1 MEEMTMEIWDRTAS
15 ICSYVKRLCKIFN
28 SRNVARA
35 MSTGKEMVAKMV
47 GGETPQLE
55 NLLLTILTK
64 AQEDEF
70 WEKLDEVAIN
80 LCEERNSWLDDNLY
94 SPLIDLIDTIVV
106 GRTPHDYDE
115 HIFFGGLIVQALHF
129 TGLVDF

>member
-1 MEEMTMEIWDRTAS
+1 MEIWDRTAS
-15 ICSYVKRLCKIFN
+15 IYSYVKRLCKIFN
-28 SRNVARA
+28 SRNV
-35 MSTGKEMVAKMV
+35 
-47 GGETPQLE
+47 
-55 NLLLTILTK
+55 

-106 GRTPHDYDE
+106 GQTPHDYDE